1 MEIARLKVENF
12 RGIKN
17 CELFFNAHTVLVGD
31 NNVGKSTV
39 LEAIDLTLGPD
50 RLSKFPII
58 DEHDF
63 YAGEYLIADKPVEIK
78 IESVIINLSDEQM
91 RHFNTNIEWWNI
103 ESKSFVSKAAKTG
116 DKNVVVAL
124 RVAFKG
130 YYDKEEDDFIC
141 KTYFCNPVE
150 ATEDQSRF
158 GKNDK
163 RLCGFLYL
171 RTLRTGSRA
180 LSLERG
186 SLLDIILKLMEL
198 RPQMWE
204 DILTQLRDLSVAEKP
219 ELGISGVLENIQ
231 SAIREI
237 VPVEWAENPKLRVS
251 NLTREHLRHILT
263 VFIGT
268 GATAS
273 DGTKYSAPFQHQ
285 GTGTINALVL
295 VLLSMIADLKKNVI
309 FAMEEPE
316 IAIPPYTQKRIINSI
331 REKSTQ
337 AIFTSHSPYVLEE
350 FEPLQV
356 LVLNRDKDGDLKG
369 IPAAYPP
376 SIKPKSYRGEFR
388 RRFCEG
394 LLSRRV
400 LITEGRTEYDSFPA
414 CAKRLNGLYPND
426 FKTLDTLGIT
436 IIDAETETQ
445 VAAIGRFYKEL
456 GKEVFA
462 VFDKQSDE
470 SLVEISANVHHAFEA
485 QEKGF
490 EKVLLNGISIDVLK
504 KYANTIEENGEWPTH
519 LTPKPSTCSSDE
531 EYKSSMFKFLKYSKG
546 SGIAA
551 EILSSCS
558 NKEEMPEY
566 IVKTI
571 ENITGLVEL
580 V

>member
-1 MEIARLKVENF
+1 VEQP
-12 RGIKN
+12 
-17 CELFFNAHTVLVGD
+17 E
-31 NNVGKSTV
+31 
-39 LEAIDLTLGPD
+39 
-50 RLSKFPII
+50 
-58 DEHDF
+58 
-63 YAGEYLIADKPVEIK
+63 
-78 IESVIINLSDEQM
+78 EQ
-91 RHFNTNIEWWNI
+91 
-103 ESKSFVSKAAKTG
+103 
-116 DKNVVVAL
+116 L
-124 RVAFKG
+124 
-130 YYDKEEDDFIC
+130 
-141 KTYFCNPVE
+141 
-150 ATEDQSRF
+150 RF

-231 SAIREI
+231 AAIRGI

-251 NLTREHLRHILT
+251 DLTREHLRKILT

-268 GATAS
+268 GAIAS
-273 DGTKYSAPFQHQ
+273 DGSKYSAPFQHQ

-295 VLLSMIADLKKNVI
+295 VLLSMIADLKQNVI

-331 REKSTQ
+331 REKSAQ

-350 FEPLQV
+350 FDSLQV
-356 LVLNRDKDGDLKG
+356 MVLNRSKDGELTG
-369 IPAAYPP
+369 FPATYPP
-376 SIKPKSYRGEFR
+376 AIKPKSYKGEFR

-414 CAKRLNGLYPND
+414 CAKRLSEISPNE
-426 FKTLDTLGIT
+426 FKTLDALGIA

-445 VAAIGRFYKEL
+445 IAAIGGFYKKL

-462 VFDKQSDE
+462 VFDRQSAE
-470 SLVEISANVHHAFEA
+470 SLAEISANVNHTFEA
-485 QEKGF
+485 QDKGF
-490 EKVLLNGISIDVLK
+490 EKIILDGISIDVLK
-504 KYANTIEENGEWPTH
+504 KYAEALEDSGEWPTH
-519 LTPKPSTCSSDE
+519 ITPPPSLCISDND
-531 EYKSSMFKFLKYSKG
+531 YKVSMFKVLKSNKG
-546 SGIAA
+546 SGEAA
-551 EILSSCS
+551 ELLSSC
-558 NKEEMPEY
+558 KTKDEMPKY
-566 IVKTI
+566 IVETI
-571 ENITGLVEL
+571 ESIIGTIEL
-580 V
+580 T

>member
-1 MEIARLKVENF
+1 MKIARLQIENF
-12 RGIKN
+12 RGIKKS
-17 CELFFNAHTVLVGD
+17 ELFFNAHTVLVGD

-50 RLSKFPII
+50 RLSKYPII

-63 YAGEYLIADKPVEIK
+63 YAGEYLIADKPVEIF
-78 IESVIINLSDEQM
+78 IETVIVNLSGEQI
-91 RHFNTNIEWWNI
+91 RHFYTNIEWWNL
-103 ESKSFVSKAAKTG
+103 ESKSFVEEAKKTG
-116 DKNVVVAL
+116 DKSVVAAL

-130 YYDKEEDDFIC
+130 YYNKDEDDFIC
-141 KTYFCNPVE
+141 KTYFCNPIE
-150 ATEDQSRF
+150 ATEEQSRF
-158 GKNDK
+158 GKSDK

-180 LSLERG
+180 LSLEKG

-204 DILTQLRDLSVAEKP
+204 DILTQLRELGVAEKP
-219 ELGISGVLENIQ
+219 GLGISEVLENIQ

-251 NLTREHLRHILT
+251 NMTREHLRHILT

-268 GATAS
+268 GASAS
-273 DGTKYSAPFQHQ
+273 NGTKYSAPFQHQ

-295 VLLSMIADLKKNVI
+295 VLLSMIADLKQNVI

-331 REKSTQ
+331 REKSAQ
-337 AIFTSHSPYVLEE
+337 ALFTSHSPFVLEE
-350 FEPLQV
+350 FDPSQV
-356 LVLNRDKDGDLKG
+356 LVLNRNKDGNLAG
-369 IPAAYPP
+369 ISATYPP
-376 SIKPKSYRGEFR
+376 TIKAKGYRGEFR

-414 CAKRLNGLYPND
+414 CAKRLNEIYPTD
-426 FKTLDTLGIT
+426 FKTLDALGISV
-436 IIDAETETQ
+436 IDAEAETQ
-445 VAAIGRFYKEL
+445 VAAIGGFYKNL

-462 VFDKQSDE
+462 VFDKQTAE
-470 SLVEISANVHHAFEA
+470 GLTEITANVHHPFEA

-490 EKVLLNGISIDVLK
+490 ENVLLNGISIDILK
-504 KYANTIEENGEWPTH
+504 NYVIALEDAGEWPIH
-519 LTPKPSTCSSDE
+519 IAPKPKACSSDAEYKETTLKYLKYKKGAGSAADLLSTCST
-531 EYKSSMFKFLKYSKG
+531 
-546 SGIAA
+546 
-551 EILSSCS
+551 
-558 NKEEMPEY
+558 KEEMPEY
-566 IVKTI
+566 IVKTLRS
-571 ENITGLVEL
+571 ITKLVEL
-580 V
+580 I

>member
-1 MEIARLKVENF
+1 MEIARLKIENF
-12 RGIKN
+12 RGVKKS
-17 CELFFNAHTVLVGD
+17 ELLFNSHTVLIGD
-31 NNVGKSTV
+31 NNVGKSTI

-50 RLSKFPII
+50 RLSRFPVI

-63 YAGEYLIADKPVEIK
+63 YAGEYVIDDKPVEIN
-78 IESVIINLSDEQM
+78 IEAVIINLSEEQT
-91 RHFNTNIEWWNI
+91 RHFYNNIEWWNL
-103 ESKSFVSKAAKTG
+103 ESKSLINIAGKV
-116 DKNVVVAL
+116 DNKNVVAAL

-130 YYDKEEDDFIC
+130 YYDKDEDDFLG

-150 ATEDQSRF
+150 QLEEQSRF

-231 SAIREI
+231 TAIREI
-237 VPVEWAENPKLRVS
+237 VPVEWAENPKLQVS
-251 NLTREHLRHILT
+251 DLTREHLRKILT

-268 GATAS
+268 GAMAS
-273 DGTKYSAPFQHQ
+273 DGSKYSAPFQHQ

-295 VLLSMIADLKKNVI
+295 VLLSMIADLKQNVI

-331 REKSTQ
+331 REKSAQ

-350 FEPLQV
+350 FEPSQV
-356 LVLNRDKDGDLKG
+356 MVLNRSKNGELIG
-369 IPAAYPP
+369 TPATYPP
-376 SIKPKSYRGEFR
+376 TIKPKSYKGEFR

-414 CAKRLNGLYPND
+414 CAKRLSEIAPKK
-426 FKTLDTLGIT
+426 FKTLDALGLA

-445 VAAIGRFYKEL
+445 VAAIGGFYKKF

-462 VFDKQSDE
+462 VFDKQSAE
-470 SLVEISANVHHAFEA
+470 SLADITANVNHAFEA
-485 QEKGF
+485 QDKGF
-490 EKVLLNGISIDVLK
+490 EKIILNGISIDVLK
-504 KYANTIEENGEWPTH
+504 EYAKTLEDNGEWQTH
-519 LTPKPSTCSSDE
+519 IIPLPSLCNSDDD
-531 EYKSSMFKFLKYSKG
+531 YKESMFKVLKSNKG
-546 SGIAA
+546 SGVAA
-551 EILSSCS
+551 ELLSSCKS
-558 NKEEMPEY
+558 KDEMPKY
-566 IVKTI
+566 IVDTI
-571 ENITGLVEL
+571 ESIIGTIEL
-580 V
+580 T

>member
-1 MEIARLKVENF
+1 MEIARLKIENF
-12 RGIKN
+12 RGIKKS
-17 CELFFNAHTVLVGD
+17 ELFFNSHTVLVGD

-50 RLSKFPII
+50 RLSKYPII

-63 YAGEYLIADKPVEIK
+63 YAGEYLLADKSVEIN
-78 IESVIINLSDEQM
+78 IETVIIKLSEEQM
-91 RHFNTNIEWWNI
+91 RHFHTNIEWWNLK
-103 ESKSFVSKAAKTG
+103 SKSFVNEAGKTG
-116 DKNVVVAL
+116 DKNVVAAL

-141 KTYFCNPVE
+141 KTYFCNPIEGVE
-150 ATEDQSRF
+150 EQSRF

-204 DILTQLRDLSVAEKP
+204 DILTQLRDLGVAEKP
-219 ELGISGVLENIQ
+219 ELGISGILENIQ

-273 DGTKYSAPFQHQ
+273 DGTQYSAPFQHQ

-295 VLLSMIADLKKNVI
+295 VLLSMIADLKQNVI

-331 REKSTQ
+331 REKSAQ

-350 FEPLQV
+350 FDPLQV
-356 LVLNRDKDGDLKG
+356 LVLNRDKAGNLIG
-369 IPAAYPP
+369 VHATYPP
-376 SIKPKSYRGEFR
+376 AIKPKGYRGEFR

-414 CAKRLNGLYPND
+414 CAKRLNEIYPND
-426 FKTLDTLGIT
+426 FKSLDALGIT

-445 VAAIGRFYKEL
+445 VAAIGGFYKGL

-462 VFDKQSDE
+462 VFDKQSAE
-470 SLVEISANVHHAFEA
+470 SLAEINANVHHAFEA

-490 EKVLLNGISIDVLK
+490 EKIILNGISIEILK
-504 KYANTIEENGEWPTH
+504 KYANTLEDSGEWPTH
-519 LTPKPSTCSSDE
+519 ITPKPKACSSNE
-531 EYKSSMFKFLKYSKG
+531 ELIDVMFKYLKSSKG

-551 EILSSCS
+551 ELLSSC
-558 NKEEMPEY
+558 NTKEEMPEY
-566 IVKTI
+566 IVNTI
-571 ENITGLVEL
+571 GSITGLIEL